1 MTDFAPLL
9 GAVSSSLPYACVALA
24 AVTFGVVMLVTR
36 FRRALPRRSHIGF
49 EERMADLGMEAIDDG
64 YSGTIDGRP
73 IRVIRFEDPA
83 SDPPL
88 VMEVSTTVPTGRLTL
103 GIGDSEQTE
112 VRGVRHIG
120 DESFDPWFEVDG
132 EIEELAL
139 LTADVR
145 RTLRN
150 AARNTRPRIGVGW
163 LTMSGSGHADID
175 ARLAPLVAVASAIQ
189 EAAIDP
195 STRIRRFSQDP
206 APGVRMRCLEILSA
220 RPASPLTV
228 SVARDRLD
236 DPDPVVRTL
245 AAVLAKESGR
255 LVTIV
260 QSDDAPPGVRR
271 RAARALL
278 QTGSKE
284 EQLAAATALAAGPA
298 PLHPIAWELCE
309 PLGAGGEPVLIAL
322 VASPNMDVA
331 KGAAGKL
338 GKIGSIRAIP
348 ALREFQDRT
357 GQVAGPLRPELA
369 QAIQSMRPKPSG
381 SPRSLPAG
389 FSAEQISD
397 EPTREL
403 PAPSFDDRR
412 TPAGRTIRR
421 TR

>member
-1 MTDFAPLL
+1 
-9 GAVSSSLPYACVALA
+9 
-24 AVTFGVVMLVTR
+24 
-36 FRRALPRRSHIGF
+36 
-49 EERMADLGMEAIDDG
+49 MADLGMEFVDG
-64 YSGTIDGRP
+64 TYAGTIDGRQ
-73 IRVIRFEDPA
+73 IRISRYEDTA

-103 GIGDSEQTE
+103 GIGDSEQTAI
-112 VRGVRHIG
+112 RGVRHIG
-120 DESFDPWFEVDG
+120 DENFDPWFEVDG
-132 EIEELAL
+132 ELEELAL
-139 LTADVR
+139 LTAEVR

-150 AARNTRPRIGVGW
+150 SARNTRPRIGVGW
-163 LTMSGSGHADID
+163 LTMIGPGNTDID
-175 ARLAPLVAVASAIQ
+175 SRLAPLVAVASAIQ
-189 EAAIDP
+189 TAAVEP
-195 STRIRRFSQDP
+195 NARVRRFSQDP
-206 APGVRMRCLEILSA
+206 DPGVRMRCLEILSA

-228 SVARDRLD
+228 SVARERLD

-260 QSDDAPPGVRR
+260 QSDAPPGVRR

-298 PLHPIAWELCE
+298 PLHPVAYELCE
-309 PLGAGGEPVLIAL
+309 PLGGVGEPVLIAL

-369 QAIQSMRPKPSG
+369 QAIQSMRGKPSIP
-381 SPRSLPAG
+381 PRGLPAG
-389 FSAEQISD
+389 FSADQISD

-403 PAPSFDDRR
+403 PVPSIDDRR

-421 TR
+421 NR